1 MKVFTKY
8 LLTLL
13 LLSMASVMN
22 AAEELSPGIIVNA
35 DFASLDGWNAVV
47 SESFRDYGNGLIGT
61 YQVRTDFPAATVDDT
76 HLDAEY
82 CLGLECRWG
91 GTFASVTQDIELP
104 AGSYALTYDVENT
117 NGSTRSA
124 AYDNLF
130 KVMVGE
136 VAYVDQSTEWM
147 NGRSSWTNHAIK
159 FTVPEA
165 ATVTISLGF
174 GTGDN
179 NFSASNTPALY
190 VSHLALSTIDPDE
203 IEPVEPVVEPEPVEP
218 LFADGTYYLYNVNTG
233 LYLAAGATWGTHAVV
248 NGTGLDYV
256 LVFNDGKYTI
266 DSQVSNGGNSHF
278 LNGEWNDGAAFGWT
292 FNQVGDGIYTI
303 SDGTNYLA
311 AAEDGNVT
319 FVADASEAAEWK
331 IIPSDEILAAKIAAL
346 ANASADNG
354 VDATFLIKGA
364 NFNRNDL
371 RNGNWTV
378 SRIGGNVTV
387 GGPGGNLANYGCEFW
402 NNTFEIYQGI
412 ANAPEGVYEF
422 SIAGYGTNGTTKI
435 FLNDTEVEFANTTTA
450 ANFQSALE
458 AIAAGEYTGNT
469 TGKVNVKDG
478 WMTIGVRRSEQVG
491 ADWTVLDNA
500 RLTYYGLATID
511 SYRIAYEEAMAAAK
525 AALENEDY
533 LAVTGEERQIFASTI
548 EAYSNVGDQPE
559 SYEIATSELIIATN
573 NFKAAKAAYDA
584 LDDAKVQAAL
594 CSYEYASAEKK
605 AALEEYAQLVAN
617 TSEEALAI
625 AAELTRLCRQAVESH
640 ALLEGV
646 EGAVNMTNSIFNPN
660 ATDGLS
666 GWMVDTGE
674 LGQGSLTVLS
684 NESLTDAEGN
694 AYYSYFDGGGWGY
707 NAWDVSLKQDVALT
721 AGRYM
726 LTVSGRASAEV
737 ALMLLVGDS
746 STGIPAIGAQG
757 GLFGRGWNDASV
769 EFELE
774 SDTVVT
780 IGVQGIADGIH
791 NWMSF
796 TRFRLMKFSSE
807 QNNDPVDMTSY
818 ILNAGFDEDLT
829 WQTDGSKKATI
840 GTQQL
845 SDRSN
850 AAWAADNTVYATVN
864 PETSKQR
871 SDGRTLEATNGFI
884 GRINGWAIET
894 NQEFPKCEWVYFG
907 SLPYALEGE
916 AIPVA
921 DDGSTYITVPAKPEA
936 ADGDDNVGFVYMRAG
951 WGGKAI
957 YKQTVELPCAQ
968 YRLEYWSINL
978 NPSGTSGKNLSKITC
993 RNDVWLDETGFSSTE
1008 WTKHVIEFTP
1018 TAEFTME
1025 FGFESEGGSARNP
1038 FLCIDGIKLYK
1049 IGEADQ
1055 EVLQRQD
1062 LEDIIAQLE
1071 NQIGIVG
1078 EAGLAGVVSE
1088 LEGAAGV
1095 ALEAYDNYD
1104 LTAEKMEQILKS
1116 CRTTLE
1122 QSSMAMAQVYSIT
1135 SMIEKMERVNS
1146 TTQYPGKPEFEQSIS
1161 QMSELLRSGTSEK
1174 ILTLYKYGKD
1184 ALLAYYQSQ
1193 EATADSPADYT
1204 YLITHPW
1211 FIDEAVEP
1219 YADGNGGYAF
1229 PNGDSYIEG
1238 GSNDVNTDLTM
1249 EGWVWWRGGSMS
1261 GWDLRTNWVQGRSC
1275 FNAWY
1280 RSADYSWAAIVQDL
1294 TNVPEGYYTLS
1305 AEMLT
1310 QEGCVTDQHIFAT
1323 NTSYNVDRNAE
1334 SYDSPSLTFGGWSD
1348 EGNPVWTTLTT
1359 PVFYVGPDG
1368 LLTIGAR
1375 GNHPAATDSLYNYTS
1390 EGWFLATNFRLN
1402 YYGMTEPQVPVV
1414 NEDNIL
1420 YIADG
1425 LRFSK
1430 NKTNQLPVSL
1440 KNEDQIV
1447 GFQLDV
1453 VLPEGMT
1460 LAFDDEGEENITTTN
1475 RSKNHSITSNILS
1488 DGSIR
1493 LVGTNLSNK
1502 IISGTDGVLVNI
1514 GVEVADWLANGEYA
1528 IQLKNVK
1535 MTNENKQTLTCADK
1549 TFIVKIGGKM
1559 GDVNNDDAIDVT
1571 DAVLIIDEILMK
1583 NPANFDA
1590 SLADVNN
1597 DGSIDVTDVVM
1608 VIDAI
1613 LGKIQLARGV
1623 EASQKDLSAYT
1634 AFQMD
1639 LTIPAGY
1646 VLEGVELT
1654 KMAEKSHSLAY
1665 NMLADGRCRVVVF
1678 SMDNEALPGAWD
1690 EVIRLNLKGE
1700 GETFVNVDRAMF
1712 VTVGGERHEL
1722 LLNGTT
1728 SIAQLST
1735 LNSQF
1740 SIVYDLQ
1747 GRKVEKSSKG
1757 LFIENGRKV
1766 VIK

>member
-117 NGSTRSA
+117 NVSTRSA

-147 NGRSSWTNHAIK
+147 NGSSSWTNHAIK

-203 IEPVEPVVEPEPVEP
+203 VEPVEPVVEPEPVEP

-559 SYEIATSELIIATN
+559 SYEMATSELIIATN

-594 CSYEYASAEKK
+594 CSYEYATAEKK

-796 TRFRLMKFSSE
+796 TRFRLMKLE
-807 QNNDPVDMTSY
+807 AVQEPIVKPEWVDCTSY
-818 ILNAGFDEDLT
+818 IQNPGFDEDVSFNL
-829 WQTDGSKKATI
+829 DGSAAKDVVLAYEWNAEDGSGRGAFVYKSADGSI
-840 GTQQL
+840 YSEDKSGLQGY
-845 SDRSN
+845 N
-850 AAWAADNTVYATVN
+850 AAGLPNWDGYKAHIRGW
-864 PETSKQR
+864 ETTNK
-871 SDGRTLEATNGFI
+871 SDTALWIYYGCIPYDLGDGMLSLGGGVDGI
-884 GRINGWAIET
+884 GNVTE
-894 NQEFPKCEWVYFG
+894 
-907 SLPYALEGE
+907 
-916 AIPVA
+916 
-921 DDGSTYITVPAKPEA
+921 KPSEI
-936 ADGDDNVGFVYMRAG
+936 DTDDNKGVLYLKAG
-951 WGGKAI
+951 WLNECT
-957 YKQTVELPCAQ
+957 YKQTITRLPQAK
-968 YRLEYWSINL
+968 YRLSYFIRNTNVNKSIIYQGAQNL
-978 NPSGTSGKNLSKITC
+978 CNVTC
-993 RNDVWLDETGFSSTE
+993 NGVIFTDDEGFNSEGWVRHTIDFIPVDSFT
-1008 WTKHVIEFTP
+1008 IEFGCR
-1018 TAEFTME
+1018 A
-1025 FGFESEGGSARNP
+1025 SNNYSWNNP
-1038 FLCIDGIKLYK
+1038 ILWVDGIKLY
-1049 IGEADQ
+1049 
-1055 EVLQRQD
+1055 
-1062 LEDIIAQLE
+1062 
-1071 NQIGIVG
+1071 QIGDASDEDVDNAYRQLYERACNLADNMHFAADKKNLRVAIESFSETNNYVELYRAIKLAESSEAKYAEMTNEGSLFQSVEAALLSENMVYGGATDIVSFAYG
-1078 EAGLAGVVSE
+1078 EVNIWMYSEKATYTDANGYEEKLNAYANVYAPAYVKAEQYLAGGYSNIAEVN
-1088 LEGAAGV
+1088 
-1095 ALEAYDNYD
+1095 ALMKRQKNV
-1104 LTAEKMEQILKS
+1104 LTVDEMLSVDEVMEYAS
-1116 CRTTLE
+1116 
-1122 QSSMAMAQVYSIT
+1122 A
-1135 SMIEKMERVNS
+1135 
-1146 TTQYPGKPEFEQSIS
+1146 
-1161 QMSELLRSGTSEK
+1161 LLS
-1174 ILTLYKYGKD
+1174 TLY
-1184 ALLAYYQSQ
+1184 
-1193 EATADSPADYT
+1193 
-1204 YLITHPW
+1204 
-1211 FIDEAVEP
+1211 VEE
-1219 YADGNGGYAF
+1219 N
-1229 PNGDSYIEG
+1229 N
-1238 GSNDVNTDLTM
+1238 L
-1249 EGWVWWRGGSMS
+1249 
-1261 GWDLRTNWVQGRSC
+1261 
-1275 FNAWY
+1275 
-1280 RSADYSWAAIVQDL
+1280 
-1294 TNVPEGYYTLS
+1294 
-1305 AEMLT
+1305 
-1310 QEGCVTDQHIFAT
+1310 
-1323 NTSYNVDRNAE
+1323 
-1334 SYDSPSLTFGGWSD
+1334 
-1348 EGNPVWTTLTT
+1348 
-1359 PVFYVGPDG
+1359 
-1368 LLTIGAR
+1368 
-1375 GNHPAATDSLYNYTS
+1375 
-1390 EGWFLATNFRLN
+1390 
-1402 YYGMTEPQVPVV
+1402 
-1414 NEDNIL
+1414 L

-1535 MTNENKQTLTCADK
+1535 MTNEDKQTLTCADK

-1613 LGKIQLARGV
+1613 LGKITLARGA
-1623 EASQKDLSAYT
+1623 EDMQKDLSAYT

-1654 KMAEKSHSLAY
+1654 EIAKDSHKLAY

-1690 EVIRLNLKGE
+1690 EVIRLNLRGQ
-1700 GETFVNVDRAMF
+1700 GDATVNVDRAMF

-1747 GRKVEKSSKG
+1747 GRKVEKTSKG
-1757 LFIENGRKV
+1757 VYVIDGKKV